1 MSVTRED
8 AQDNPVNAGGDA
20 RGNSTDTSSDN
31 ILLVEAKEKLG
42 YKPVLERSFNQ
53 FHNFATTFAALY
65 FIGGVRVT
73 FSTGI
78 AAGGNLAYWT
88 SYIVTCVFT
97 FITAAVIAEICS
109 SLPLAGSIY
118 LWAAE
123 AGGPRY
129 GRLFG
134 FVVAWWSTT
143 AWTTFCASNTQ
154 AAVNYMLSEIVVFN
168 TDFPSDSSSV
178 KFRAVQWILTE
189 IMLALACIWNL
200 LPQARYFKWI
210 FGLSS
215 GIVILD
221 FVLNLIWLPIATSNT
236 LGFRSTHDA
245 FMTTYNGTGAPPGWN
260 WCLSY
265 LATAGVLI
273 GFDASGHV
281 AEETKNASVAA
292 ARGIFWS
299 TVVSGI
305 GGFIVVILFLFCV
318 PDAETLFSYG
328 GPQPFVSVY
337 AAILGEGGHI
347 VMNIVCI
354 LALWFNTAIAV
365 TAASRLV
372 FAVARDGVLP
382 WSSWVSKVEAGQP
395 RNAVYVVW
403 GVASVITCTI
413 LPSAVAFT
421 SLVSAAGVPSAAAY
435 GLISLARLF
444 LTPKNFPKPAWSLGR
459 LSKPFQVIAVF
470 WNGWVV
476 AVLYSP
482 YVFPVTAESLN
493 YAPIIMAGTTILA
506 LLTWWF
512 TPAEKWLPSQR
523 IQQTLDAD
531 TSSFQLPSKP
541 IAMQERDHLWKRTR
555 DEVLSH
561 LQDSHGFSLST
572 NQFSK
577 ATKRWGFYK
586 QPRQVRER
594 TQPPESVPEEE
605 EAPGPQEDVFD
616 FEPDVLDTI
625 NETEARFQAGG
636 ENVTESQILEDVQ
649 GQYLYTERGFVSE
662 PPPSINESQPEA
674 MDVDFPRDALPC
686 DADKSLPE
694 SSETQ
699 FQKLKTVRNL
709 ETGPHSGSSKMLTRV
724 PLQNQTH
731 NKLRVDYLTCCYLFE
746 EALYCFEKSVNRLEK
761 RDHRVPRRN
770 IDKLFA
776 QYRRDKDK
784 LLASPNISLDF
795 WSILCLIEPYKARIP
810 DDLLDRLDTN
820 DLQFMNAVEA
830 CLGLCKKWIELVVK
844 GLPRGALHFDSL
856 LLYEDEDE
864 VQNICRPLRKQSRS
878 DIWQE
883 AGYLFAFVWSN
894 EQREAANSSSW
905 LKEAEISGLSPTYFL
920 AIMCRL
926 IVHQTALKS
935 PDFGTISSI
944 GDHTC
949 ESICRL
955 YLQAIRQIKETK
967 KLLTLKRS
975 IITFLFMHHT
985 GTYIDVEEN
994 RSLQGVQSYQRRAE
1008 EFVFGKDRDTLAQE
1022 VQQATLLHG
1031 DVRISNFN
1039 SLASN
1044 RSISSAPYSSSYSY
1058 APQQYLTLLSS
1069 NPAMTRSLASGSS
1082 RGSSLNSFRAFQSAS
1097 RAMEICLEEDQGEY
1111 T

>member
-1 MSVTRED
+1 MSVIRED
-8 AQDNPVNAGGDA
+8 GQDNPVNAGGDA

-31 ILLVEAKEKLG
+31 ILLEKLG

-200 LPQARYFKWI
+200 LPPRYFKWI

-318 PDAETLFSYG
+318 PDAKTLFSYG

-354 LALWFNTAIAV
+354 LALWFLNQNTAIAV

-382 WSSWVSKVEAGQP
+382 WSSWVSRVEAGQP

-403 GVASVITCTI
+403 GVASIITCTI

-531 TSSFQLPSKP
+531 TRISAINSPSILLASSFELSLFGVATFSLAPVQSDWKNADRHPWMRNMGFSDLKWVYGPTHRARDVPNDAVDAYKRIIQQLYLDQNK
-541 IAMQERDHLWKRTR
+541 TR
-555 DEVLSH
+555 EEVLGH
-561 LQDSHGFSLST
+561 LQDSHGFWLST

-577 ATKRWGFYK
+577 AIKRWGFYGR
-586 QPRQVRER
+586 PRQVQRR
-594 TQPPESVPEEE
+594 RQPPESITEEE
-605 EAPGPQEDVFD
+605 EATYPLNPLEELFD
-616 FEPDVLDTI
+616 FEPDALDTI
-625 NETEARFQAGG
+625 DETEVGFETGRECATDPQNQQQLSYFGR
-636 ENVTESQILEDVQ
+636 
-649 GQYLYTERGFVSE
+649 RFVSE
-662 PPPSINESQPEA
+662 APPSINDSDPQA
-674 MDVDFPRDALPC
+674 VSDDFTCDALPC
-686 DADKSLPE
+686 DTERSLHNISQRDLQQMETTQKFETRPICI
-694 SSETQ
+694 SSEISAQASLDNHT
-699 FQKLKTVRNL
+699 
-709 ETGPHSGSSKMLTRV
+709 
-724 PLQNQTH
+724 
-731 NKLRVDYLTCCYLFE
+731 NKSHVDYLTCCYLFE
-746 EALYCFEKSVNRLEK
+746 EAVDCLERSGKSLDK
-761 RDHRVPRRN
+761 REHRVPRSN

-776 QYRRDKDK
+776 PYRRDKDK
-784 LLASPNISLDF
+784 LLARPNISLDM
-795 WSILCLIEPYKARIP
+795 WSILRLLEQTGEP
-810 DDLLDRLDTN
+810 DDLVDRLDTN
-820 DLQFMNAVEA
+820 DLRFMNAMRE
-830 CLGLCKKWIELVVK
+830 CLGLCKKWIELVGK
-844 GLPRGALHFDSL
+844 GLPRDALQFDSL
-856 LLYEDEDE
+856 FLHPNISKA
-864 VQNICRPLRKQSRS
+864 VQNICRPLHEQGRY
-878 DIWQE
+878 DIWKE
-883 AGYLFAFVWSN
+883 AGYLFAFIWSN
-894 EQREAANSSSW
+894 ETLKAAHLLSW
-905 LKEAEISGLSPTYFL
+905 LEEGEISRLSPSHFL
-920 AIMCRL
+920 AIICEM
-926 IVHQTALKS
+926 IVHITALSS
-935 PDFGTISSI
+935 PDFREVSSK
-944 GDHTC
+944 GDDGGKP
-949 ESICRL
+949 ICGL
-955 YLQAIRQIKETK
+955 YLQIIEEIKRIKPARTV
-967 KLLTLKRS
+967 KR
-975 IITFLFMHHT
+975 LF
-985 GTYIDVEEN
+985 IDYFFNRHAGLDLSPEEKRN
-994 RSLQGVQSYQRRAE
+994 LESVQSYQRTAE
-1008 EFVFGKDRDTLAQE
+1008 NFVFKDERDTVTQKFSVKQIDQLAVVLFQI
-1022 VQQATLLHG
+1022 LKP
-1031 DVRISNFN
+1031 
-1039 SLASN
+1039 
-1044 RSISSAPYSSSYSY
+1044 SA
-1058 APQQYLTLLSS
+1058 
-1069 NPAMTRSLASGSS
+1069 GSH
-1082 RGSSLNSFRAFQSAS
+1082 FT
-1097 RAMEICLEEDQGEY
+1097 E
-1111 T
+1111 